1 MTTTDPNAPDA
12 ALLPCPFCG
21 AAGEILE
28 TQAGQAAAF
37 CTLYRADCSERGC
50 ADMPWEADKAD
61 IIAAWNRRA
70 GQAHER
76 SADAG
81 LLAALEALV
90 TAVTYADPPKL
101 FNGVLGH
108 EARVPVE
115 FVTEARAAITAA
127 KGHDNEG

>member
-12 ALLPCPFCG
+12 ALLW
-21 AAGEILE
+21 AQSTRDTHHSEHRTRE
-28 TQAGQAAAF
+28 
-37 CTLYRADCSERGC
+37 RA
-50 ADMPWEADKAD
+50 EAH
-61 IIAAWNRRA
+61 RA

-76 SADAG
+76 RADAG

-115 FVTEARAAITAA
+115 FVNEARAAITAA

>member
-12 ALLPCPFCG
+12 ALLW
-21 AAGEILE
+21 AQSTRDTHHSEHRTRERAEAHR
-28 TQAGQAAAF
+28 AGQAH
-37 CTLYRADCSERGC
+37 E
-50 ADMPWEADKAD
+50 
-61 IIAAWNRRA
+61 RRA

-76 SADAG
+76 RADAG

-115 FVTEARAAITAA
+115 FVNEARAAITAA